1 MTREFFRF
9 LKFMIGA
16 FDSEEEAIPF
26 FCNYYEQ
33 GKYATEQTE
42 DGWPVLEDFDE
53 MTYPFHLVVGPA
65 NNKNLHKLSV
75 IQNPNSDGYKDNLLE
90 ILDMTECGDDADAED
105 GKRIGELSAEH
116 AFDYISE
123 KYKENKE
130 AWKKD
135 MPWY

>member
-9 LKFMIGA
+9 LKFMIG
-16 FDSEEEAIPF
+16 DLSSNEESIPF

-53 MTYPFHLVVGPA
+53 MTYPFHLVIGPA
-65 NNKNLHKLSV
+65 NKNNLHKLSI
-75 IQNPNSDGYKDNLLE
+75 IQNPDSEGYKDNLLE

-105 GKRIGELSAEH
+105 GIRIGSISAEH
-116 AFDYISE
+116 AFDYVSE
-123 KYKENKE
+123 KYKEHKE
-130 AWKKD
+130 EWLKL